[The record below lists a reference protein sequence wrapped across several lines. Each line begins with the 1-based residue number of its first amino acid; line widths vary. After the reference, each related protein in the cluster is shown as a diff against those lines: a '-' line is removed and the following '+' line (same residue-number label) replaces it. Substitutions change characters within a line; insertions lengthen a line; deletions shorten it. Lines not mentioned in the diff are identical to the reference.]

1 MLLLC
6 RSPFTS
12 LAVPTPPSQD
22 LSVALRIRTAM
33 RLSTSTGT
41 AWPVRV
47 PGLGVYD
54 VVLIGSSRYIP
65 RL

>member
-1 MLLLC
+1 M
-6 RSPFTS
+6 
-12 LAVPTPPSQD
+12 PPSQD

-33 RLSTSTGT
+33 RLLTSTGT
-41 AWPVRV
+41 ALLARV

-54 VVLIGSSRYIP
+54 VVLIGYRRYIP